1 MKSRAWRC
9 ARRYNARKR
18 RETMKRNLAWWA
30 ALALALW
37 PTFSQAQSGYP
48 NRSVKIIVPFAPGGA
63 VDFVGRIMQ
72 LRLSELLGQPIV
84 IENRGGAAGT
94 IGMEVA
100 ARSAPDG
107 YILVLGNVGSTAIN
121 PGVFPNL
128 SINNLRDFIPVT
140 QVVDVPGVLIVHP
153 SVTVNRLKDLVA
165 IVKATPGKLNYAS
178 PGSGSQN
185 RLEMEILRTVEQG
198 MDMVHVPYKG
208 GAGPAVTGLVAG
220 ETQMM
225 FSTVSSAMG
234 HIKSGRLKALAIT
247 SPARIKELPDLPTM
261 KESGYVDGS
270 SGSWQGGLV
279 PAGTPRAGVDRLFDS
294 LVQTMKTPHLI
305 ERLAKGGAEE
315 VNSRSPQAFAD
326 LNAAGNQSLGKVG
339 KE

>member
-1 MKSRAWRC
+1 
-9 ARRYNARKR
+9 
-18 RETMKRNLAWWA
+18 MKRKIALWA
-30 ALALALW
+30 ALALVLC
-37 PTFSQAQSGYP
+37 PGPSLAQSGYP
-48 NRSVKIIVPFAPGGA
+48 NRPVRIIVPFAPGGA
-63 VDFVGRIMQ
+63 SDFVGRIIQ
-72 LRLSELLGQPIV
+72 PRLSELLAQPIV

-107 YILVLGNVGSTAIN
+107 YTLVLGNVGSTAIN
-121 PGVFPNL
+121 PGVFTNL
-128 SINNLRDFIPVT
+128 SINNLKDFIPVT

-153 SVTVNRLKDLVA
+153 SVPVSSVKGLVA
-165 IVKATPGKLNYAS
+165 YVKANPGKLNYAS

-185 RLEMEILRTVEQG
+185 RLEMEILRTVEGG

-234 HIKSGRLKALAIT
+234 HIKGGRLKALAIT
-247 SPARIKELPDLPTM
+247 SPKRIKELPDLPTM

-270 SGSWQGGLV
+270 SGSWQGVLV
-279 PAGTPRAGVDRLFDS
+279 PAGTPLAVVDRLFEV
-294 LVQTMKTPHLI
+294 LVQTMKTSDVI
-305 ERLAKGGAEE
+305 ERLAKGGAEA
-315 VNSRSPQAFAD
+315 VTSASPQAFAD
-326 LNAAGNQSLGKVG
+326 FVASETQRWGKVA
-339 KE
+339 KESGAIAD